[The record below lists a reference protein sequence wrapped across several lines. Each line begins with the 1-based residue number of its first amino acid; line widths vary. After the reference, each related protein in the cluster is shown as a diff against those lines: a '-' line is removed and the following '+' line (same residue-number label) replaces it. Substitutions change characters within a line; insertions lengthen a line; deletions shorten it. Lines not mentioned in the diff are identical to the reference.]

1 MSLFLGK
8 IHFWLFDKIKW
19 FENLED
25 EVLEIARE
33 RKMPVNE
40 WISYA
45 NSNFGEKTPNKQLD
59 EIIDESNIHGW
70 LESRINAA
78 EGRCA
83 YYITN
88 MLNRDKS
95 VKEDLT
101 KLYEKHG
108 KLNAEECKAQL
119 DKESASEIYTALND
133 YILDGMPCDRINEII
148 ENTDNKIIWSMSR
161 DLHKRFWDEVDG
173 NVEEFHDLRN
183 SWIKAFVEEINP
195 EFQFEI
201 YENGD
206 RVILKK

>member
-19 FENLED
+19 FENLE
-25 EVLEIARE
+25 EEALEMAKE
-33 RKMPVNE
+33 RNMPIDQWV
-40 WISYA
+40 SYA
-45 NSNFGEKTPNKQLD
+45 NLTFGEKTPNKPLD

-95 VKEDLT
+95 VKEDLI
-101 KLYEKHG
+101 KLYKKHG
-108 KLNAEECKAQL
+108 RLNAEECKNQL
-119 DKESASEIYTALND
+119 DKESAIEIYTALND
-133 YILDGMPCDRINEII
+133 YILDGMPCDRINEVL
-148 ENTDNKIIWSMSR
+148 ENSNDKVVWSMSR

-173 NVEEFHDLRN
+173 NVEEFHSLRN
-183 SWIKAFVEEINP
+183 SWITTFVEEINP
-195 EFQFEI
+195 EFEFI
-201 YENGD
+201 TYENGD
-206 RVILKK
+206 KAILRK